1 MKIKEILD
9 YGINEL
15 RQFSDVPRNEMEL
28 LVMHVLG
35 LKKIDL
41 LLYSDQP
48 VTRKD
53 ALRIKKMIKKRIEGV
68 PLQHLIG
75 TQEFMGL
82 EFIVT
87 KDVLIPRQDTEI
99 LVEAI
104 LEKYKNQKAL
114 KILEIGV
121 GSGAISVSLAKYLED
136 VRLFSIDVSKKALEV
151 ARLNAIKNKVEKK
164 ITFIESDLFEALTAD
179 ESFDIIV
186 SNPPYIPSKDIIAL
200 QREVKDYEPML
211 ALDGGKDGLYY
222 YREISKKSVMFL
234 KPGGLLAYEIGY
246 NQGTDVSEMLRNNFR
261 DIEIKKDLQ
270 KHDRVVLGYRN

>member
-9 YGINEL
+9 YGSDQL
-15 RQFSDVPRNEMEL
+15 KLFSDVPRNEIEL
-28 LVMHVLG
+28 LVMHVAG

-41 LLYSDQP
+41 LLYSDQSMNK
-48 VTRKD
+48 KD
-53 ALRIKKMIKKRIEGV
+53 ALRIKKLIKKRIAGV

-87 KDVLIPRQDTEI
+87 KNVLIPRQDTEI

-104 LEKYKNQKAL
+104 LERYKDQKAL

-121 GSGAISVSLAKYLED
+121 GSGAISVSLAKFLKGAK
-136 VRLFSIDVSKKALEV
+136 LFSVDISRKALAV
-151 ARLNAIKNKVEKK
+151 ARLNAIKNKVEKE
-164 ITFIESDLFEALTAD
+164 ITFIESDLFQTLTAD

-186 SNPPYIPSKDIIAL
+186 SNPPYIPSADILAL

-222 YREISKKSVMFL
+222 YREMSQKSVMFL
-234 KPGGLLAYEIGY
+234 KQDGLLAYEIGY
-246 NQGTDVSEMLRNNFR
+246 NQGPDVSEMLRNDFH
-261 DIEIKKDLQ
+261 DIEIIKDLQ